1 MTTYKLATEYQQ
13 ETLKKI
19 VDWPGSAQLGDM
31 EFFWIDKTKHVG
43 LQAVWLADEQ
53 VAIRNINSGI
63 AVSWRCID
71 ATRGIRYAYTKLCGG
86 VVEE

>member
-43 LQAVWLADEQ
+43 LQVVWLADEQ
-53 VAIRNINSGI
+53 VAIRDINSDI
-63 AVSWRCID
+63 ETSWRCIN
-71 ATRGIRYAYTKLCGG
+71 AARGLLWAYTKLCGG
-86 VVEE
+86 EVVE

>member
-1 MTTYKLATEYQQ
+1 MTNYKLATEYQQ

-19 VDWPGSAQLGDM
+19 FDWPGSAQLGDV
-31 EFFWIDKTKHVG
+31 EFFWTDKTKHVG
-43 LQAVWLADEQ
+43 LQAVWLADKQ

-63 AVSWRCID
+63 ETSWDCIN

>member
-43 LQAVWLADEQ
+43 LQAVWLADGE
-53 VAIRNINSGI
+53 VAVRNFNSGI
-63 AVSWRCID
+63 TISWRCIN

>member
-1 MTTYKLATEYQQ
+1 MITYKLATEYQQ

-19 VDWPGSAQLGDM
+19 IDWAGSAQLGDM
-31 EFFWIDKTKHVG
+31 DFFWLDKTKHVG
-43 LQAVWLADEQ
+43 LQAVWLADGQ

-63 AVSWRCID
+63 ETSWRCINS
-71 ATRGIRYAYTKLCGG
+71 TRGLRWAYTTLCGG